1 MIERRGVRLELV
13 AVGALFAFVAAE
25 IFVTYAR
32 LPAHDL
38 YHVSGTGIGGGASR
52 ALVFFNFPTA
62 LVAIA
67 VLGLV
72 AGRSRLV
79 AVVGIALCAVVLW
92 PGVVSQSNLDA
103 RAVNA
108 FPALGVALAAALAG
122 RRRIARPSPWRVA
135 DVARAALAATV
146 LVLAVP
152 WLAADLGLS
161 FNGVP
166 VLGTLYQ
173 SGELRVQ
180 PGLEGLHPAVHHG
193 HHHGMDG
200 VLLVLSALLLSR
212 VPAARS
218 RLLWA
223 YLSLMLVYGLAEVAN
238 DFWLEQVVKRGWT
251 TQAIPDVTRPSASI
265 AWAVIVVGAA
275 TVYVASRRLP
285 LGLELGHGLGDR
297 DRPSSHTG

>member
-161 FNGVP
+161 FTGISSAPTGTYPPESDFETGTRSGSSPQCSNAKSLP
-166 VLGTLYQ
+166 VRPKPVCTSSTQ
-173 SGELRVQ
+173 K
-180 PGLEGLHPAVHHG
+180 
-193 HHHGMDG
+193 
-200 VLLVLSALLLSR
+200 R
-212 VPAARS
+212 VP
-218 RLLWA
+218 
-223 YLSLMLVYGLAEVAN
+223 
-238 DFWLEQVVKRGWT
+238 
-251 TQAIPDVTRPSASI
+251 
-265 AWAVIVVGAA
+265 
-275 TVYVASRRLP
+275 
-285 LGLELGHGLGDR
+285 
-297 DRPSSHTG
+297 